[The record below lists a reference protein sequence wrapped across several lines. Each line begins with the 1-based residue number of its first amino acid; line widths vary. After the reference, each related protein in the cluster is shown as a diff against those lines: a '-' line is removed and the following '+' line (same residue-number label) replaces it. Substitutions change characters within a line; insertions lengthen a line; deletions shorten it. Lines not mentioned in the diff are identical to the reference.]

1 MRHFGPAAAHHSHRP
16 FSEEERIDDLLLRR
30 HGAGDPHARELL
42 VERLMP
48 MVQRL
53 ARSYPGH
60 EHTEDLA
67 QVAALGL
74 AKAIGRYDPSRGV
87 PLRGYAVPT
96 IMGEIRRYR
105 RDHCWAVKPPRTLQE
120 RILKVTR
127 CTDRLTVRDG
137 RPPSPRQ
144 IAQELSEPQELVV
157 EALVAGRAY
166 LADSLDAPAF
176 FHEDDAGATLG
187 ESLGCGDD
195 GFDRTEYA
203 ELLTSLRHEL
213 GKEEWALLHLRFTA
227 DWTQEEIG
235 KVLGVSQM
243 TVSRRQRAALARLRD
258 HLANDAALL
267 AELGIEAADSRR
279 EPALAA

>member
-1 MRHFGPAAAHHSHRP
+1 VPDTAASRRP
-16 FSEEERIDDLLLRR
+16 YSEDERVDDLLLRR
-30 HGAGDPHARELL
+30 HAAGDPHAREKL
-42 VERLMP
+42 VQRLMP

-53 ARSYPGH
+53 ARAYPGH
-60 EHTEDLA
+60 EHTDDLV

-74 AKAIGRYDPSRGV
+74 AKAIERYDPARGV

-127 CTDRLTVRDG
+127 ATDRLTVRGG
-137 RPPSPRQ
+137 RPPTPGEVAKA
-144 IAQELSEPQELVV
+144 IGEDEEAVV

-176 FHEDDAGATLG
+176 FQEEEAGATLG
-187 ESLGCGDD
+187 ESLGVRDD
-195 GFDRTEYA
+195 GFERTEYA
-203 ELLTSLRHEL
+203 ELLDSLRHEL
-213 GKEEWALLHLRFTA
+213 GREEWALLHLRFAA

-235 KVLGVSQM
+235 RVLGVSQM
-243 TVSRRQRAALARLRD
+243 TVSRRQRAALQRLRE
-258 HLANDAALL
+258 HLAKDAALL
-267 AELGIEAADSRR
+267 AELGVGQEAAR
-279 EPALAA
+279 EPAPV

>member
-16 FSEEERIDDLLLRR
+16 FSEEERIYDLLLRR

-60 EHTEDLA
+60 EHTEDLV

-74 AKAIGRYDPSRGV
+74 AKAIDRYDPSRGV

-137 RPPSPRQ
+137 RPPSPCL
-144 IAQELSEPQELVV
+144 IAQELGEPQELVV
-157 EALVAGRAY
+157 DALVAGRAY

-243 TVSRRQRAALARLRD
+243 TVSRRQRAALQRLRD
-258 HLANDAALL
+258 HLAKDAALL
-267 AELGIEAADSRR
+267 AELGIESADSRR

>member
-1 MRHFGPAAAHHSHRP
+1 VSDTAATRRP
-16 FSEEERIDDLLLRR
+16 FSDDERIDDLLIRR
-30 HGAGDPHARELL
+30 HMAGDRHAREEL
-42 VERLMP
+42 VQRLMP

-60 EHTEDLA
+60 EHTDDLV

-74 AKAIGRYDPSRGV
+74 AKAIDRYDGSRGV

-127 CTDRLTVRDG
+127 MTDRLTVRDG
-137 RPPSPRQ
+137 RPPSAGQ
-144 IAQELSEPQELVV
+144 VAEALGEDEEAVV

-176 FHEDDAGATLG
+176 FQEDDGGATLG
-187 ESLGCGDD
+187 ESLGVSDD
-195 GFDRTEYA
+195 GFDRTEYI
-203 ELLTSLRHEL
+203 ELLESLRHEL
-213 GKEEWALLHLRFTA
+213 GREEWALLHLRFVA

-235 KVLGVSQM
+235 RVLGVSQM
-243 TVSRRQRAALARLRD
+243 TVSRRQRAALQRLRE
-258 HLANDAALL
+258 HLAKDAALL
-267 AELGIEAADSRR
+267 AELGIGR
-279 EPALAA
+279 ERARQPAPA

>member
-1 MRHFGPAAAHHSHRP
+1 MRHPAPAAAHRSHRP

-30 HGAGDPHARELL
+30 HAAGDPHARELL
-42 VERLMP
+42 AERLMP

-60 EHTEDLA
+60 EHTEDLV

-74 AKAIGRYDPSRGV
+74 AKAIDRYDPTRGV

-127 CTDRLTVRDG
+127 CTDRLTVREG
-137 RPPSPRQ
+137 RPPAPSQ
-144 IAQELSEPQELVV
+144 IAKELGQPEELVV

-176 FHEDDAGATLG
+176 FHEDEAGATLG

-203 ELLTSLRHEL
+203 ELLHSLRHEL

-227 DWTQEEIG
+227 DWTQDEIG

-243 TVSRRQRAALARLRD
+243 TVSRRQRAALQRLRD
-258 HLANDAALL
+258 HLAKDAALL
-267 AELGIEAADSRR
+267 AELGVEGVDSAS

>member
-1 MRHFGPAAAHHSHRP
+1 MRHPAPPAAHHSHRP

-30 HGAGDPHARELL
+30 HTAGDPHARELL
-42 VERLMP
+42 VGRLMP

-53 ARSYPGH
+53 ARAYPGH
-60 EHTEDLA
+60 EHTEDLV

-74 AKAIGRYDPSRGV
+74 AKAIDRYDPTRGV

-127 CTDRLTVRDG
+127 CTDRLTVREG
-137 RPPSPRQ
+137 RPPSPDQ
-144 IAQELSEPQELVV
+144 IANELGEPQELVV

-203 ELLTSLRHEL
+203 ELLDSLRHEL
-213 GKEEWALLHLRFTA
+213 GREEWALLHLRFTA

-243 TVSRRQRAALARLRD
+243 TVSRRQRAALQRLRD
-258 HLANDAALL
+258 HLAKDAALL
-267 AELGIEAADSRR
+267 AELGIESLDSR